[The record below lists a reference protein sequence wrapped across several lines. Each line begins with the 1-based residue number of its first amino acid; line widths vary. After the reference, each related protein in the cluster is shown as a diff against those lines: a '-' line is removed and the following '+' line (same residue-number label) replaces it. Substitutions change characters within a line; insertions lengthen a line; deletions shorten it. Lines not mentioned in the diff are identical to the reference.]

1 MNILRIYPIRF
12 LIVTGCPVTPY
23 VLFLIYDLTPFCGIK
38 FSIIY
43 NLQMYVY
50 IVNQSCLFLFFI
62 LGLLFFIFDQH
73 SRTPTALFADY
84 VQAQ

>member
-1 MNILRIYPIRF
+1 M
-12 LIVTGCPVTPY
+12 
-23 VLFLIYDLTPFCGIK
+23 
-38 FSIIY
+38 Y
-43 NLQMYVY
+43 NY
-50 IVNQSCLFLFFI
+50 IVNQTCLFLFFI